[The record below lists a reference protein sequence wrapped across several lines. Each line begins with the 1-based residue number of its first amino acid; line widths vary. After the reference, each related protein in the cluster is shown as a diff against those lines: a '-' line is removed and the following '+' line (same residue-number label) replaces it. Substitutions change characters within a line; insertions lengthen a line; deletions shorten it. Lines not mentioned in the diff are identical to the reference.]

1 VEWKYKEVL
10 PYVVIRVW
18 WVKTTACTK
27 IQIQKKPEELMSKQK
42 DQNLGKAATMID
54 DERDLRQ
61 SSIVITSM
69 VSYKL

>member
-1 VEWKYKEVL
+1 
-10 PYVVIRVW
+10 
-18 WVKTTACTK
+18 
-27 IQIQKKPEELMSKQK
+27 MSKQK
-42 DQNLGKAATMID
+42 DQNLGKAATTID

>member
-1 VEWKYKEVL
+1 
-10 PYVVIRVW
+10 
-18 WVKTTACTK
+18 
-27 IQIQKKPEELMSKQK
+27 MSKQK
-42 DQNLGKAATMID
+42 DQNLGKAETMID